1 MSRIIKKSFDIT
13 KCQRLSQLN
22 EKIIKQYERKTGA
35 SISIIVHTGQITTLT
50 ISGNSSQFIEAKVLM
65 RDLLDKT
72 SFIPAVCY
80 FILADPVSD
89 SKLKF
94 VEFNEK
100 IVEINDDDGDD
111 DGGGDDSLDESSR
124 ITYYSIEFLQ
134 DYEADDNNY
143 ANRSENF
150 LDLITPC
157 KFNTFNK
164 LNYCL
169 ERLSLKMKTTIK
181 RSLAFPDDQ
190 IIFKPKIIFGKLLF
204 YGITSPEDP
213 FVLQEWYRFNALS
226 RIINEIIDDYSHD
239 DDKLYG
245 GKMIYNEFRQ
255 GSLLI
260 KEKFKILQQ
269 KFGFKLDSEQ
279 NINKGKVTI
288 FYVPAEFKKRRISL
302 RLSEQENEWKVAIHA
317 HSLNRLASIDIIS
330 GSKEPDFRLSL
341 KSFYDLPSEGSGI
354 EKTVNDVQS
363 RISGE
368 RNGMWFQSKDFA
380 GTTIK
385 RAVVRQ
391 FIEKKRYKN
400 EKYSITFSKVK
411 QEERGNITFQN
422 IVALKHRYWGQTISL
437 DNVDEFMRSITETFH
452 DVRKMMNALV

>member
-1 MSRIIKKSFDIT
+1 MSRIIEKSFDIT

-150 LDLITPC
+150 LDLITP
-157 KFNTFNK
+157 
-164 LNYCL
+164 Y
-169 ERLSLKMKTTIK
+169 
-181 RSLAFPDDQ
+181 DQ